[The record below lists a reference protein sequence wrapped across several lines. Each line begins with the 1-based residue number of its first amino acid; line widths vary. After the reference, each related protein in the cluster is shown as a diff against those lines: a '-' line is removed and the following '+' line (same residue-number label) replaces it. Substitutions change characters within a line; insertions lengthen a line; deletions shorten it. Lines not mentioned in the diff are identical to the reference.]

1 MKKLILVCAIFALS
15 GCALVDSYFMAKY
28 DTNEYALINNVK
40 TRAEVAQEHCNNQ
53 MMVISDVNDLYF
65 KTLELKNFTT
75 NIPRNKEATAMSS
88 KLFDIT
94 KETRDYYNKNE
105 KVSEMY
111 CKIKFQQISK
121 SADTIQNVLG
131 SKPR

>member
-1 MKKLILVCAIFALS
+1 MKRLILVCAFFALS

-53 MMVISDVNDLYF
+53 MMVIGDVNDLYF

>member
-1 MKKLILVCAIFALS
+1 MKKLILSLAILSLS

-40 TRAEVAQEHCNNQ
+40 TRAEVAQEHCNNH
-53 MMVISDVNDLYF
+53 MLVVADINDLYF

-94 KETRDYYNKNE
+94 KETREYYNKNE

>member
-1 MKKLILVCAIFALS
+1 MKKLLLSLAVLSLS
-15 GCALVDSYFMAKY
+15 GCALVDAYFMAKY

-40 TRAEVAQEHCNNQ
+40 TRAEVAQEHCNNH
-53 MMVISDVNDLYF
+53 MMVIADVNDLYF

-75 NIPRNKEATAMSS
+75 NIPRNKDAVAMSS

-94 KETRDYYNKNE
+94 KETREYYNKNE